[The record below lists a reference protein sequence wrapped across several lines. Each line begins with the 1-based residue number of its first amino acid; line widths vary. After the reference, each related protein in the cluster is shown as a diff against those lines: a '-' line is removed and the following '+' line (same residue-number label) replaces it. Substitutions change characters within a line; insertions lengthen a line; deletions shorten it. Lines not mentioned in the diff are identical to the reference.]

1 MRDDD
6 GPAQRQSRGPEA
18 SAATSERPR
27 PPVALSIAGSDS
39 GGGAGIQADLKTF
52 QAFGVFGT
60 TAITAVTAQNTNGV
74 HGVHALDPE
83 FVLSQIECV
92 CADLDPTACKTGMLA
107 NAGILRAVVR
117 GIRTCGVPYF
127 VLDPVVVATSGDIL
141 LEPDAVTVLI
151 RELLP
156 LATIVTPNRPEAQM
170 LVGREIE
177 TLDDVREAA
186 HTLVDRGAGAALVKG
201 GHLAWSGLEK
211 RAEAAPPEVIDLL
224 WDGENERVWRGRRV
238 ATRHTHGTG
247 CTLSAA
253 ITAGLAR
260 GHSLVDSVD
269 AAIGYTRAAIARAP
283 GLGSGHGPLDHWV
296 EPVVGRP

>member
-6 GPAQRQSRGPEA
+6 SARHGPATGSTTTA
-18 SAATSERPR
+18 SSSERTSP
-27 PPVALSIAGSDS
+27 PPVALTIAGSDS

-60 TAITAVTAQNTNGV
+60 TAITAVTAQNTLGV
-74 HGVHALDPE
+74 HGVRALDPD

-92 CADLDPTACKTGMLA
+92 CGDLHPAACKTGMLA

-117 GIRTCGVPYF
+117 GIQGCGVSHF
-127 VLDPVVVATSGDIL
+127 VLDPVTVATSGDIL
-141 LEPDAVTVLI
+141 LETDAVSVLI
-151 RELLP
+151 GELLP

-177 TLDDVREAA
+177 TLEDVREAA
-186 HTLVDRGAGAALVKG
+186 RTLVERGAGAALVKG

-211 RAEAAPPEVIDLL
+211 RSQAAPPEVVDLF
-224 WDGENERVWRGRRV
+224 WDGENERVWTGPRV
-238 ATRHTHGTG
+238 DTPHTHGTG

-253 ITAGLAR
+253 VTAGLAL

-269 AAIGYTRAAIARAP
+269 AAIAFTRAAIARAP
-283 GLGSGHGPLDHWV
+283 GLGSGHGPLDHSV
-296 EPVVGRP
+296 EPAL